1 MGFMGFGKKK
11 EDQDSNVDQD
21 LILDE
26 KKQKKIQR
34 EAERLRND
42 PEYAAKQFA
51 NSAKEFEKSR
61 YDDNEKSK
69 VVAWRVAGVSCGIT
83 VLALFAIAGL
93 TPLKTVEPLVFRVDN
108 STGKVDVVSTMI
120 DAKSNYGE
128 EVNKYFLSQY
138 VKCREGYDWYTVQQ
152 SFNCAMLMSGEDEQ
166 NRLNTKMARADAPYK
181 VLKDKA
187 RIDIKVNNVS
197 FISESQAQVRYERI
211 EEPANGGQF
220 VAATGMTDPAPKV
233 ERYIATITFDYRNA
247 PKKEEE
253 RYINPLGF
261 TAISYRN
268 DSETG
273 VK

>member
-11 EDQDSNVDQD
+11 NDQDSNVDQD

-42 PEYAAKQFA
+42 PEYASKQFLEA
-51 NSAKEFEKSR
+51 TKEFEKR
-61 YDDNEKSK
+61 ENENYEKSK
-69 VVAWRVAGVSCGIT
+69 IVAWRVAGVSWGIT
-83 VLALFAIAGL
+83 FLSLLAIAGL
-93 TPLKTVEPLVFRVDN
+93 TPLKTVEPLIFRVDN

-166 NRLNTKMARADAPYK
+166 SRLNTKMARADAPYK

-187 RIDIKVNNVS
+187 RIDVKVNNVS
-197 FISESQAQVRYERI
+197 FISENQAQVRYERI

-220 VAATGMTDPAPKV
+220 VAATGLTDPAPKV

-261 TAISYRN
+261 TTISYRN